1 MKNPMEKLRISMDL
15 TIWEW
20 LMIVNALDSYMEK
33 HGSEV
38 DTLGLLQYVQYIEHR
53 TGFQEK

>member
-1 MKNPMEKLRISMDL
+1 MKNPMERTRISMDL

-20 LMIVNALDSYMEK
+20 LMIINALDSYIEK

-38 DTLGLLQYVQYIEHR
+38 DTLGILQFIHYIEHQI
-53 TGFQEK
+53 GFQED